1 MKIEIIVTD
10 AILATEELLTIQGLE
25 GNYETV
31 NEVEREGLLTTI
43 ATIATIVGIVGGSIT
58 IAEQLHKWSQKY
70 QQSSGGAKIEKVL
83 IVAPS
88 GKRLLLKDTVEQIQ
102 AILEER

>member
-1 MKIEIIVTD
+1 MKIEIIGTD

-25 GNYETV
+25 GSYETV
-31 NEVEREGLLTTI
+31 NEVEREALLT
-43 ATIATIVGIVGGSIT
+43 TIATIVGIVGGSIT

-83 IVAPS
+83 IVSPN
-88 GKRLLLKDTVEQIQ
+88 GKRLLLKDATVAQIQ
-102 AILEER
+102 AILEEK

>member
-1 MKIEIIVTD
+1 MKIEIIGTD

-31 NEVEREGLLTTI
+31 NEVEREAILT
-43 ATIATIVGIVGGSIT
+43 TIATIVGIVGGTIT

-70 QQSSGGAKIEKVL
+70 QQSSDGAKIEKVL
-83 IVAPS
+83 IVSPNS
-88 GKRLLLKDTVEQIQ
+88 KRLLLKDATVAQIQ
-102 AILEER
+102 AILEEK